1 MFDIKKLNDLKPK
14 VDHLTNVQNN
24 IAALTESV
32 RTEELANLTRVFLK
46 TVEGFE
52 LPEPNHEPAEFKVYN
67 LENLFTDYPKRIAR
81 QARNEVWDLLEHGYA
96 YESAID
102 FVESKLPP
110 IPDNRKLIDPKV
122 AGKSIYNQRLEHTR
136 TDLRET
142 VEDFKEEL
150 RHELYAV
157 TATLY
162 ERLAERITNVVE
174 DTVATLADGDF
185 ISEQEEI
192 NLMDGLFN
200 DLDN

>member
-1 MFDIKKLNDLKPK
+1 MFDIKKLNDLIRS
-14 VDHLTNVQNN
+14 DHLANARNSIT
-24 IAALTESV
+24 ALTESV
-32 RTEELANLTRVFLK
+32 RTEEMANLTRAFLK
-46 TVEGFE
+46 MESFL
-52 LPEPNHEPAEFKVYN
+52 LPEPKHEPAEFKVYN

-81 QARNEVWDLLEHGYA
+81 QARNEVWDLVEHGYTH
-96 YESAID
+96 ESAID

-200 DLDN
+200 DLES